1 MSTPSAIEGFS
12 DNKPPHKINIPRR
25 VVGNQQEGNL
35 TFIMILPLTVGCVN
49 LSLQNKN
56 DKALRY
62 CIDRSSFC
70 HDLKM
75 KILIILLNNCHSIS
89 SL

>member
-1 MSTPSAIEGFS
+1 MGYE
-12 DNKPPHKINIPRR
+12 
-25 VVGNQQEGNL
+25 QNL
-35 TFIMILPLTVGCVN
+35 TFIMILPLTVDFVS
-49 LSLQNKN
+49 LSLQSKY

-62 CIDRSSFC
+62 CIGGSSFC

-75 KILIILLNNCHSIS
+75 KILIIPLNNCHSTS

>member
-1 MSTPSAIEGFS
+1 
-12 DNKPPHKINIPRR
+12 
-25 VVGNQQEGNL
+25 
-35 TFIMILPLTVGCVN
+35 MILPLTVDFVS
-49 LSLQNKN
+49 LSLQSKY

-62 CIDRSSFC
+62 CIGGSSFC

-75 KILIILLNNCHSIS
+75 KILIIPLNNCHSTS

>member
-1 MSTPSAIEGFS
+1 LE
-12 DNKPPHKINIPRR
+12 
-25 VVGNQQEGNL
+25 QNL
-35 TFIMILPLTVGCVN
+35 TFIMIFPLAVVVCVS
-49 LSLQNKN
+49 LSLQGKY

-62 CIDRSSFC
+62 CIGRSFFC

-75 KILIILLNNCHSIS
+75 KILIILLNNCHSTS

>member
-1 MSTPSAIEGFS
+1 MGYE
-12 DNKPPHKINIPRR
+12 
-25 VVGNQQEGNL
+25 QNL
-35 TFIMILPLTVGCVN
+35 TFIMILPLTVARES
-49 LSLQNKN
+49 LSLQNKY
-56 DKALRY
+56 DKVLRY
-62 CIDRSSFC
+62 CIGRSSFC